1 MDTQKTSANQYAQN
15 SQRAFSRGYHPHKYE
30 DDTKLET
37 RSSHSRSQVI
47 ARELQGRAACPQ
59 ESLPSRRAADARN
72 PLQKLSESCGSSA
85 KLANSSFG
93 PCDKARRVGDGE
105 HSCGQ
110 GSEAEMIPSDLD
122 QAGPAVS
129 ERGSV
134 VSSGMVGPGA
144 RTWGARSGGSPPKD
158 PRMGAPG
165 PSLEEAQHISSALE
179 RAIAERLPRDATE
192 DVHEEPRREEEE
204 EQEQEPGGDAA
215 PEAPDRCRRARRAPS
230 WLGGEA
236 GLQGPGAGRE
246 EPPPSGGG
254 DGDGAA
260 REAPPPSADGGAREE
275 GGAEG
280 TLRVTEWALSEDCRQ
295 LAVTATLGGT
305 VFFGQLAVLE
315 VPPTRS
321 EVPRRPRTRRPC
333 RPPARL
339 LPTGTGATAKA
350 EQSEPPRG
358 EAQAHEELG
367 EDTRPEEAARGPQ
380 RRRRKGEAED
390 RAAAESPAIGE
401 RGSQSPRSP
410 GGGRGSPPPPP
421 TAPDRRSKAEERFR

>member
-192 DVHEEPRREEEE
+192 DVHEEPRREEE
-204 EQEQEPGGDAA
+204 QEPGGDAA

-254 DGDGAA
+254 DGAGAA
-260 REAPPPSADGGAREE
+260 QEAPPPSADGGAREE

-295 LAVTATLGGT
+295 LAVTATLGEGSYS
-305 VFFGQLAVLE
+305 GLLSALDLLPRSG
-315 VPPTRS
+315 VPRG
-321 EVPRRPRTRRPC
+321 PRRPRTRRLQ
-333 RPPARL
+333 PPAGL
-339 LPTGTGATAKA
+339 LSRNRGASSEEAGASADA

-358 EAQAHEELG
+358 EAQAHEELDEG
-367 EDTRPEEAARGPQ
+367 TRPEEAARGPR
-380 RRRRKGEAED
+380 RRRRKGKAED
-390 RAAAESPAIGE
+390 RAAAESPASGE

-410 GGGRGSPPPPP
+410 GG
-421 TAPDRRSKAEERFR
+421 